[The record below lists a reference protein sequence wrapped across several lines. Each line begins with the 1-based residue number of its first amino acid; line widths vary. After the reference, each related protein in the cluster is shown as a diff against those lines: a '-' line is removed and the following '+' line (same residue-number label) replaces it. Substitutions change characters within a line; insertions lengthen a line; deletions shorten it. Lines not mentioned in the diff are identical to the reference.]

1 MRHRADTEHGFSLIE
16 VLIASGILAAAAVAL
31 SGLCVLSVEALL
43 AARQRSVAAILATA
57 RLEELLADPD
67 ALRDGVDGSDWVG
80 PSGMGQPDAG
90 GGYQRH
96 WRVTASPTLP
106 EKLVVV
112 SVRVTS
118 ATEARLHLDDV
129 RLITVAE
136 RPR

>member
-1 MRHRADTEHGFSLIE
+1 MDDGFSLIE

-31 SGLCVLSVEALL
+31 SGLCVLSAEALL
-43 AARQRSVAAILATA
+43 AARQRSVAAILAAA

-67 ALRDGVDGSDWVG
+67 ALRSSVGGSDWVG
-80 PSGMGQPDAG
+80 PSGTGQPDAF

-96 WRVTASPTLP
+96 WRITASSSLP
-106 EKLVVV
+106 DKLVVV

-118 ATEARLHLDDV
+118 ATEARLHLDDI
-129 RLITVAE
+129 RLITLAE

>member
-1 MRHRADTEHGFSLIE
+1 MRHQAGTEHGFSLIE
-16 VLIASGILAAAAVAL
+16 VLLASGILTAAAVAL
-31 SGLCVLSVEALL
+31 SGLCILSAEALL

-57 RLEELLADPD
+57 RLEELLADPE
-67 ALRDGVDGSDWVG
+67 ALRGGVDASDWVS
-80 PSGMGQPDAG
+80 PSGAGQPDAG

-96 WRVTASPTLP
+96 WRVTASPILQ

-118 ATEARLHLDDV
+118 AARARLHLGDI

-136 RPR
+136 RPQ

>member
-1 MRHRADTEHGFSLIE
+1 MRHQAGTDDGFSLIE
-16 VLIASGILAAAAVAL
+16 VLLASGILAAAAVAL
-31 SGLCVLSVEALL
+31 SGLCLLSAEALL

-67 ALRDGVDGSDWVG
+67 ALRSGVEASDWVG
-80 PSGMGQPDAG
+80 PSGTGQPDAG
-90 GGYQRH
+90 GGYQRR
-96 WRVTASPTLP
+96 WRITASPALP
-106 EKLVVV
+106 ETLVVV

-118 ATEARLHLDDV
+118 ATGARLHLDDI